1 MQSANQTKRPVYH
14 RFLRTEHS
22 TSVCACVTT
31 ELHRTRLGI
40 LIARSQRYKVL
51 DQHEVM
57 KEDLAA
63 IGQQPTV
70 ARITGQTFARPVHC
84 ESSRIGNKTPSTSV
98 SWPSRR
104 NGTEFREDAPKL
116 PPLVWKIV
124 TVFLFA
130 TGKPHQESAPRLTDE
145 SRGMVHLQEGDQRL
159 AQRPVEYRKPRRHG
173 ERPSVG

>member
-1 MQSANQTKRPVYH
+1 MKP
-14 RFLRTEHS
+14 
-22 TSVCACVTT
+22 
-31 ELHRTRLGI
+31 
-40 LIARSQRYKVL
+40 IARLAGYTVSRVL
-51 DQHEVM
+51 AIAC
-57 KEDLAA
+57 AA
-63 IGQQPTV
+63 LERRNWPVDHLNGMMWAMAVVGQQPTV

>member
-1 MQSANQTKRPVYH
+1 MRS
-14 RFLRTEHS
+14 
-22 TSVCACVTT
+22 C
-31 ELHRTRLGI
+31 LGVRQ
-40 LIARSQRYKVL
+40 IARTGNLLQANGAANKAEAECLCTLTL
-51 DQHEVM
+51 DQSVVM
-57 KEDLAA
+57 VEDSAA
-63 IGQQPTV
+63 VGQQPTV

-98 SWPSRR
+98 TWPSRR